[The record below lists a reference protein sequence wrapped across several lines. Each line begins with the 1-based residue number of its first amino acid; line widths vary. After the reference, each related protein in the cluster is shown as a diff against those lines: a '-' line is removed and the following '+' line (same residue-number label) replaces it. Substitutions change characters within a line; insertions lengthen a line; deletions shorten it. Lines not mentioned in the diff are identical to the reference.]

1 MARLNHTKKKPLVP
15 IIIFIVGMVI
25 FVLVKLY
32 NQKNIASAEIE
43 TRLRSAAGS
52 LEMIVTD
59 SMIDNAQ
66 KRVPVDFID
75 HETVRSQANKIA
87 KIHNV
92 IYAYAMIKSGDSALF
107 VFSSYI
113 ESDITGDIVT
123 GYLDNYAEATD
134 VMIRAFESDSPEV
147 FDKSQDQWG
156 VFQSI
161 YLPHKT
167 KSGTPYLLCADVKV
181 SEVTDYQLRYLVEF
195 SLSTV
200 FLFLISLPLFLWM
213 RKR

>member
-1 MARLNHTKKKPLVP
+1 MALPNHTKKKPLVP
-15 IIIFIVGMVI
+15 IIIFIVGMII
-25 FVLVKLY
+25 FVWVKLY

-66 KRVPVDFID
+66 KKVPVDFVE
-75 HETVRSQANKIA
+75 HETVRSQANKIT

-92 IYAYAMIKSGDSALF
+92 IYSYAMIKSGDSALF

-123 GYLDNYAEATD
+123 GYLDHYAEATD
-134 VMIRAFESDSPEV
+134 VMQSAFESDSPEV

-161 YLPHKT
+161 YLPRKT

-181 SEVTDYQLRYLVEF
+181 SEVTDYQLRYMVEF
-195 SLSTV
+195 SLSAV

-213 RKR
+213 RNR

>member
-1 MARLNHTKKKPLVP
+1 MARLNHKKKKLLVP
-15 IIIFIVGMVI
+15 IIIFIVGMII
-25 FVLVKLY
+25 FVWVKLY
-32 NQKNIASAEIE
+32 NQKNIASAEID

-66 KRVPVDFID
+66 KKVPVDFID
-75 HETVRSQANKIA
+75 HETVRTQANKIA
-87 KIHNV
+87 EIHNV
-92 IYAYAMIKSGDSALF
+92 IYVYAMIKSQDSALF

-123 GYLDNYAEATD
+123 GYLDHYAEATD
-134 VMIRAFESDSPEV
+134 VMMSAFESDQPEV

-156 VFQSI
+156 VFQSL

-167 KSGTPYLLCADVKV
+167 KAGTPYLLCADVKV
-181 SEVTDYQLRYLVEF
+181 SEVTDYQLRYMLEF
-195 SLSTV
+195 ALSAA
-200 FLFLISLPLFLWM
+200 FLLLISLPLFLWI